1 MIYTGTK
8 KQCEAYNDL
17 VTAGEQYQGTTTH
30 WANIRKH
37 PTKDLWCIPKHDDYE
52 SDLTL
57 VDFLPADWFEN
68 LDEE

>member
-17 VTAGEQYQGTTTH
+17 VTAGERYQGTTTH

-37 PTKDLWCIPKHDDYE
+37 PTKALYSIPKHPNYDSEMNLLETLPDDWNN
-52 SDLTL
+52 
-57 VDFLPADWFEN
+57 AD
-68 LDEE
+68 DI

>member
-17 VTAGEQYQGTTTH
+17 VTAGERYQGTTTH

-37 PTKDLWCIPKHDDYE
+37 PDQELWAIKKHPNYE
-52 SDLTL
+52 SSLPLIELT
-57 VDFLPADWFEN
+57 PDWHKTEQ
-68 LDEE
+68 L